1 MSVIVIDRFG
11 FKLHPVGQFTGRI
24 TGVEDRGM
32 IETTFGTKRKLSVKI
47 ECDST
52 TADDGAK
59 YTIAKWFTVSSHP
72 KSALSKFR
80 VALLGRRL
88 TPDEAAG
95 LDQKELIGKRCGY
108 MVVHTERD
116 GTTYANIDQLWP
128 VDSHLP
134 LDDSSH
140 DKLPI

>member
-1 MSVIVIDRFG
+1 MSVIAIERSVFD
-11 FKLHPVGQFTGRI
+11 LHPAGQFTGRI
-24 TGVEDRGM
+24 TEVEDRGM
-32 IETTFGTKRKLSVKI
+32 IDTHFGTKPKLSVKF
-47 ECDST
+47 ECDSA

-88 TPDEAAG
+88 TPDEASG

>member
-1 MSVIVIDRFG
+1 MSYITIPQRDFV
-11 FKLHPVGQFTGRI
+11 LHPAGQFTGRI
-24 TGVEDRGM
+24 TEVEDRGM
-32 IETTFGTKRKLSVKI
+32 IETTFGTKPKLSVKF

-52 TADDGAK
+52 TANDGGK
-59 YTIAKWFTVSSHP
+59 YIIAKWFTVSNHP

-80 VALLGRRL
+80 VALLGRPL
-88 TPDEAAG
+88 TPDELSGFEA
-95 LDQKELIGKRCGY
+95 KELVGRRCGY
-108 MVVHTERD
+108 MVGHAARD

-140 DKLPI
+140 DKLPF

>member
-1 MSVIVIDRFG
+1 MSYISIPQRDFV
-11 FKLHPVGQFTGRI
+11 LHPAGQFTGRI
-24 TGVEDRGM
+24 MEIEDRGM
-32 IETTFGTKRKLSVKI
+32 IETTFGTKPKLSVKI

-52 TADDGAK
+52 TADDGGK
-59 YTIAKWFTVSSHP
+59 YIIGKWFTVSSHP

-88 TPDEAAG
+88 TPDEASG